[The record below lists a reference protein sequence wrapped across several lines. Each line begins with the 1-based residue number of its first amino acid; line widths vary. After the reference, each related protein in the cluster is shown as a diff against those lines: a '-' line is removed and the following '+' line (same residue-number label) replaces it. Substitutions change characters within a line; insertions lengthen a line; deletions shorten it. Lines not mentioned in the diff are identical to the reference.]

1 MTFKCTST
9 FSTNHIDHLNK
20 FIFFTSFTFAK
31 LFVVL
36 PQPVTVNSSPG
47 EVEYPG
53 SPDFQG
59 KQTGET
65 KV

>member
-1 MTFKCTST
+1 ML
-9 FSTNHIDHLNK
+9 IR
-20 FIFFTSFTFAK
+20 IFTSFTFAK

-53 SPDFQG
+53 SPEFQG